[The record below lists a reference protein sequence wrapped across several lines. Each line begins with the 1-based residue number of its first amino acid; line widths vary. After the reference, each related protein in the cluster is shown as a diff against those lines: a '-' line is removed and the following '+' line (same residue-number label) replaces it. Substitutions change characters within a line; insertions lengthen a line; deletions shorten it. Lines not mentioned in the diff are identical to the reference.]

1 MTVREYLNNLI
12 TRNKKQMEKLRKKL
26 DESTDVNEVRSLGAT
41 LAEIRDEI
49 NEAEEQLK
57 NLDDGDNNDGDN
69 NDDNNNNGDNNDGE
83 NRNNNPDVRSKVI
96 NGEVRGSFGIKNGQP
111 QKREED
117 PSDTVEYRTAFMNFI
132 CRNVPISAE
141 LREATNTVDASAV
154 IPKTIVTEIVK
165 KLESYGNIFAKVRK
179 LNVQGGVSIPILDL
193 KPTAKWIDE
202 TTASEDQKLQANSSI
217 TFSYFGVECKLAQSL
232 LVNITTLDVFQNEFI
247 NLATEA
253 IVKAVEIAIFNGTGT
268 NQPLGILKDSRVKN
282 VVTLSTA
289 DFGTWEGW
297 HKVKGQIKKA
307 YRNGCFVMNQSTFDG
322 NIDGMVDKNGQPIAR
337 VNYGIDSEEKYRFMG
352 KEVETVEDD
361 ILTAYEDAKTG
372 DVVAVFINLSDYAI
386 NTNMD
391 MTATKWV
398 DNDTNKIKNKVMM
411 IIDGKL
417 IDTNGVVLIKKGE

>member
-12 TRNKKQMEKLRKKL
+12 TRNKKRMEKLRKKL

-69 NDDNNNNGDNNDGE
+69 NDGNNNNGDNNDGE
-83 NRNNNPDVRSKVI
+83 NRNNNPDARSKII

-117 PSDTVEYRTAFMNFI
+117 PSDSVEYRTAFMNFI

-154 IPKTIVTEIVK
+154 IPKTIVNEIVK
-165 KLESYGNIFAKVRK
+165 QLESYGNIFAKVRK

-202 TTASEDQKLQANSSI
+202 TTASEDQKLKANSSI

-352 KEVETVEDD
+352 KEVETVEDE

>member
-26 DESTDVNEVRSLGAT
+26 DESTDVNEVRSIGAT
-41 LAEIRDEI
+41 LAQIRDEI

-57 NLDDGDNNDGDN
+57 NLDDDDNNDGDN
-69 NDDNNNNGDNNDGE
+69 NDGDNNDGE

-96 NGEVRGSFGIKNGQP
+96 NGEVRGSFGVKNGQQ

>member
-26 DESTDVNEVRSLGAT
+26 DESTDVNEVRSIGAT
-41 LAEIRDEI
+41 LAQIRDEI

-57 NLDDGDNNDGDN
+57 NIDDGDNND
-69 NDDNNNNGDNNDGE
+69 GDNNDGE

-96 NGEVRGSFGIKNGQP
+96 NGEVRGSFGVKNGQP

-154 IPKTIVTEIVK
+154 IPKTIVNEIVK

-268 NQPLGILKDSRVKN
+268 NQPLGIVKDSRVKN
-282 VVTLSTA
+282 IVTLSTV

-297 HKVKGQIKKA
+297 HKVKGKIKKA

-322 NIDGMVDKNGQPIAR
+322 SIDGMVDKNGQPIAR
-337 VNYGIDSEEKYRFMG
+337 INYGIDSEEKYRFMG

-361 ILTAYEDAKTG
+361 ILPAYEDAKTG

>member
-69 NDDNNNNGDNNDGE
+69 NDGNNNNGDNNDGE
-83 NRNNNPDVRSKVI
+83 NRNNITDVRSKVI

-117 PSDTVEYRTAFMNFI
+117 PSDSVEYRTAFMNFI

-154 IPKTIVTEIVK
+154 IPKTIVNEIVK

-202 TTASEDQKLQANSSI
+202 TTASEDQKLQAKSSI

-268 NQPLGILKDSRVKN
+268 NQPLGIIKDSRVKN

-361 ILTAYEDAKTG
+361 ILPAYEDAKTG

>member
-26 DESTDVNEVRSLGAT
+26 DESTDVNEVRSIGAT
-41 LAEIRDEI
+41 LAQIRDEI

-69 NDDNNNNGDNNDGE
+69 NDGNNNNGDNNDGE

-117 PSDTVEYRTAFMNFI
+117 PSDTVKYRTAFMNFI

-154 IPKTIVTEIVK
+154 IPKTIVSEIVK

-282 VVTLSTA
+282 IVTLSTV

-297 HKVKGQIKKA
+297 HKVKGKIKKA

-337 VNYGIDSEEKYRFMG
+337 INYGIDSEEKYRFMG

-361 ILTAYEDAKTG
+361 ILPAYEDAKTG

>member
-26 DESTDVNEVRSLGAT
+26 DESTDVNEVRSIGAT
-41 LAEIRDEI
+41 LAQIRDEI

-57 NLDDGDNNDGDN
+57 NLDDGDNND
-69 NDDNNNNGDNNDGE
+69 GDNNDGE

-96 NGEVRGSFGIKNGQP
+96 NGEVRGSFGVKNGQP

-154 IPKTIVTEIVK
+154 IPKTIVNEIVK

-268 NQPLGILKDSRVKN
+268 NQPLGIVKDSRVKN
-282 VVTLSTA
+282 IVTLSTV

-297 HKVKGQIKKA
+297 HKVKGKIKKA

-322 NIDGMVDKNGQPIAR
+322 SIDGMVDKNGQPIAR
-337 VNYGIDSEEKYRFMG
+337 INYGIDSEEKYRFMG

-361 ILTAYEDAKTG
+361 ILPAYEDAKTG